1 MRSLFLI
8 PLLALLPPAAAA
20 VPPCA
25 CDRCVAAYG
34 DIRSGYDVHRKI
46 VSLIE
51 AARPVAVFNV
61 GDMVSRG
68 ASGDE
73 WKAFAE
79 ITKGLRSSASY
90 YAALGNHEKGGVG
103 EFESLFHYPGN
114 GRWYAAGV
122 PGVRFLVLDYLSP
135 MGKGS
140 AQYDWLKG
148 ELGKP
153 RGADKFVVV
162 VMHKPLMSTGPHGR
176 DKWPARRDLEK
187 LFRARGVDLVI
198 SGHDHDYERL
208 ERGGLTQV
216 VTGGGGAPLRPEAFK
231 SPYSRVFLETY
242 NYTLLSVCGGTLK
255 LEAFDQD
262 GKPIDSF
269 TLKARAAGKPGK
281 PAKK

>member
-1 MRSLFLI
+1 MKNLLF
-8 PLLALLPPAAAA
+8 LLALLQAAVPAAAE
-20 VPPCA
+20 PPCV
-25 CDRCVAAYG
+25 CNRCVAAYG

-46 VSLIE
+46 VSLI
-51 AARPVAVFNV
+51 AAAGPKVVFNV
-61 GDMVSRG
+61 GDMVSKGGR
-68 ASGDE
+68 GDE

-79 ITKGLRSSASY
+79 ITKGLRASASY

-114 GRWYAAGV
+114 GRWYAAEA
-122 PGVRFLVLDYLSP
+122 PGARFIVLDYLSP

-140 AQYDWLKG
+140 AQYKWLEE
-148 ELGKP
+148 ELRKP

-176 DKWPARRDLEK
+176 DKWPAGGDLEK
-187 LFRARGVDLVI
+187 LFRARGVELVI

-231 SPYSRVFLETY
+231 SPYSKVFLETY
-242 NYTLLSVCGGTLK
+242 NYTLLSVCGDTLK

-262 GKPIDSF
+262 GRPIDSF
-269 TLKARAAGKPGK
+269 TLKARNAGKPKK